1 MNRGFY
7 TVGSGMLV
15 QQRNLNVIGNN
26 IVNSQTPG
34 YRAERVITST
44 FEQELVTRLENGKY
58 VRIGTA
64 DQIATVEEVETV
76 FDESSLYES
85 GNPFDLAIC
94 GDGFFNVRDG
104 ENTFLTRNGCFNVD
118 DEGYLVLDEIGRVQG
133 TNGDIYIGGSDFR
146 VDLNGDVYDMNGNLA
161 GTLAV
166 SKPAE
171 NAEMIKFE
179 NSYFLTDEVVVA
191 DDYVVRQGVYER
203 SNIDMTDEYTRLIE
217 AQAAFKACSTALS
230 IIDQLNS
237 KSASQIASVN

>member
-26 IVNSQTPG
+26 VINSQTPG
-34 YRAERVITST
+34 FRAERVVTST

-58 VRIGTA
+58 IPIGTA
-64 DQIATVEEVETV
+64 DQISTVDTVETI

-85 GNPFDLAIC
+85 GNPFDLAVV
-94 GDGFFNVRDG
+94 GDAFFNVSDG

-118 DEGYLVLDEIGRVQG
+118 QEGYLVLDEVGRVQG
-133 TNGDIYIGGSDFR
+133 TNGDIYVGGSDFR
-146 VDLNGDVYDMNGNLA
+146 VELNGDVYDNQGNFS
-161 GTLAV
+161 GTLV
-166 SKPAE
+166 MSRPAE
-171 NAEMIKFE
+171 NAEMIKFQ
-179 NSYFLTDEVVVA
+179 NSYFLTDQVEPA
-191 DDYVVRQGVYER
+191 QDYVVRQGVYER
-203 SNIDMTDEYTRLIE
+203 SNVDMTDEYTRLIE

>member
-7 TVGSGMLV
+7 TLGSGMLV

-44 FEQELVTRLENGKY
+44 FEQELVTRLENGRYKK
-58 VRIGTA
+58 IGTA
-64 DQIATVEEVETV
+64 DQIATVEEVQTV

-118 DEGYLVLDEIGRVQG
+118 EEGYLVLDEIGRVQG
-133 TNGDIYIGGSDFR
+133 TNGNIYIGGSDFR
-146 VDLNGDVYDMNGNLA
+146 VELNGDVYDMNGNLA

-171 NAEMIKFE
+171 NAETIKFE
-179 NSYFLTDEVVVA
+179 NGYFLTDEVVPA
-191 DDYVVRQGVYER
+191 QDYVVRQGVYER

-217 AQAAFKACSTALS
+217 TQAAFKACSTALS